1 MSPPPAGPRVARP
14 SAAHL
19 VVLVVFVASTL
30 AACGFVSTTPPA
42 PTPADFQGI
51 AGEIVRRGVVIERI
65 VSGDAGCTDAELAR
79 TAIRFEASGLGQTE
93 PTTVYLYIFRNR
105 DAYERLRS
113 RIDACARSYVDD
125 PDTFESVETSP
136 FVLAGQ
142 GPWADALAAAL
153 REALVTAA
161 GTGD

>member
-1 MSPPPAGPRVARP
+1 MSPSPAGRFVARA
-14 SAAHL
+14 SAA
-19 VVLVVFVASTL
+19 VAIGL
-30 AACGFVSTTPPA
+30 AAIIVAACGLVSTTPPA

-65 VSGDAGCTDAELAR
+65 VSGDPGCDDPDLAR
-79 TAIRFEASGLGQTE
+79 TAIRFDASGLGQAE

-105 DAYERLRS
+105 DAYERLRPT
-113 RIDACARSYVDD
+113 IDACARAYVTD
-125 PDTFESVETSP
+125 PDTFESVEMSP

-142 GPWADALAAAL
+142 GPWADGFGAAL
-153 REALVTAA
+153 REALVVAA